1 MDLTILYKI
10 YQDNSEYTTLLLSTG
25 LLGLFFFGQ
34 LQNLLLNSLIVGILA
49 HESLI
54 LLTMKEENESGVDLA
69 TNSVYSKII
78 LKKYI
83 IFTQII
89 LVEQFLGWIWG
100 AGFIILLLNIF
111 KIACL
116 LLTLQGDNSF
126 LIVNDRVISPLFR
139 KYETTLNKY
148 VDKLRDRANKL
159 QHNNDKTVSSIN
171 SYNIIEL
178 VSYLYQKF
186 KPIVKK
192 IQ

>member
-1 MDLTILYKI
+1 MDLTIVYKI
-10 YQDNSEYTTLLLSTG
+10 YQDNNEYTTLLLSTG

-49 HESLI
+49 HKSLI

-126 LIVNDRVISPLFR
+126 LIVNDLVISPLFR
-139 KYETTLNKY
+139 KYENTLNKY
-148 VDKLRDRANKL
+148 VDKLRDRANEL
-159 QHNNDKTVSSIN
+159 QHNNDKSALSLSLSLI
-171 SYNIIEL
+171 L
-178 VSYLYQKF
+178 MMLLKQ
-186 KPIVKK
+186 
-192 IQ
+192 